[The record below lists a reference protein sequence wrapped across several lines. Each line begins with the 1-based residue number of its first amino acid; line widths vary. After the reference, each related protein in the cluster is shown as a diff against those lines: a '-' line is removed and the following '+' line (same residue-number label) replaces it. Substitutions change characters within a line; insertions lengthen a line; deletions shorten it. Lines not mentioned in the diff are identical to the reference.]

1 MEKEYIVVLNK
12 DVEYDQ
18 FWNEIENT
26 SSSDG
31 FVPSRR
37 VDIVN
42 ARPGSLR
49 SCHYALTDQEAELL
63 RSDPRVNAVEIP
75 PQQRDDIQIGKK
87 ITQVGDFTKTTSDS
101 GAFVNWGL
109 RRCIDYINP
118 YGTSNS
124 ASGNYEY
131 LYDGTGVDIVI
142 QDSGL
147 QVDHPEFTDGVGV
160 SRVQQIN
167 WYTESGLPGT
177 QNANHYRDYDG
188 HGTHVAG
195 IAAGKTYG
203 WAKNARIYSLK
214 VNGLEGPGDSGTGIS
229 VSDCFDVIKLWHQNK
244 PVNPITGVKRP
255 TVVNM
260 SWGYSTFYTNIN
272 GGVYRGTAWS
282 GFARET
288 LKGMVGVFNSN
299 VGFYQHNTRVASV
312 DADLDELISA
322 GVIVCIAAGNTFDK
336 IDLPAGSDYN
346 NYYNKTGVGI
356 TYYHRGSSPY
366 STDAIIVG
374 SVDSTTHN
382 VTLDQKS
389 TFSCHGP
396 GVSIMAP
403 GSNIMSA
410 SSTINDYSAPGYN
423 LDASYK
429 QMNISG
435 TSMASPQVAGVA
447 ALYLGIYPTVSASAV
462 KEFLTT
468 SQLLPGNDRLYTTNL
483 DNDYTNQRSI
493 TNGTQSF
500 LYWPYSLTNAP
511 IAPPANIITTRVSGV
526 SIKGN
531 VRIRI

>member
-1 MEKEYIVVLNK
+1 MEREYIVVLNK
-12 DVEYDQ
+12 DIDYDE
-18 FWNEIENT
+18 FWDEIENA

-63 RSDPRVNAVEIP
+63 RQDSRVFAVEIP

-87 ITQVGDFTKTTSDS
+87 TTQVGDFTKTELSTGSI
-101 GAFVNWGL
+101 VNWGL
-109 RRCIDYINP
+109 RRCIDYNNP
-118 YGTSNS
+118 YGLLNTV
-124 ASGNYEY
+124 SGNYEY

-147 QVDHPEFTDGVGV
+147 QVDHPEFTDALNN

-167 WYTESGLPGT
+167 WYSESGLPGT
-177 QNANHYRDYDG
+177 QDINHYRDFDG

-203 WAKNARIYSLK
+203 WAKNARIYSVK
-214 VNGLEGPGDSGTGIS
+214 VNGLEGSGDSGTGIN
-229 VSDCFDVIKLWHQNK
+229 VTDCFDVIKLWHQNK
-244 PVNPITGVKRP
+244 PIDPITGYKRP

-260 SWGYSTFYTNIN
+260 SWGYSTFYADIN
-272 GGVYRGTAWS
+272 GGVYRGTPWS
-282 GFARET
+282 GFVKDMS
-288 LKGMVGVFNSN
+288 KGMVGRQFGLN
-299 VGFYQHNTRVASV
+299 YIHNTRVASV

-322 GVIVCIAAGNTFDK
+322 GVIVCTAAGNSFDK
-336 IDLPAGSDYN
+336 IDLPGGLDYD

-366 STDAIIVG
+366 STDAIVVG
-374 SVDSTTHN
+374 SIDRVVDVSGI
-382 VTLDQKS
+382 DQKS
-389 TFSCHGP
+389 TFSCHGA

-403 GSNIMSA
+403 GSNILSA
-410 SSTINDYSAPGYN
+410 CSSTNDYSAPNYHLN
-423 LDASYK
+423 ASYK
-429 QMNISG
+429 QVNISG

-447 ALYLGIYPTVSASAV
+447 ALYLSVYPNASPSQV
-462 KEFLTT
+462 KTFLTI
-468 SQLLPGNDRLYTTNL
+468 SQNLPGNDRIYSTNL
-483 DNDYTNQRSI
+483 DNDYSNFRSI

-500 LYWPYSLTNAP
+500 LYWPYSISNVPT
-511 IAPPANIITTRVSGV
+511 PASIITTKISGV
-526 SIKGN
+526 SVKGN